1 VKYLRN
7 PNEVVSDSCSSV
19 KAVQCVMAKRVV
31 NGQILYVSLL
41 KVKRVKSYGMV
52 LMFWELGMFI
62 HKPKK

>member
-1 VKYLRN
+1 
-7 PNEVVSDSCSSV
+7 
-19 KAVQCVMAKRVV
+19 MAKRVV